1 MHSKNQNFKF
11 SPLEYIKLL
20 RRGELKSLDPSQA
33 GDAVMVPSEMPHD
46 RLVSTIK
53 QSHFEKLKNIVGSLS
68 NEDSKKIMKDYKHE
82 LPKECTQDDINQ
94 NF

>member
-1 MHSKNQNFKF
+1 MYSKNQNLKF

-33 GDAVMVPSEMPHD
+33 GDAVMVLSDMPND
-46 RLVSTIK
+46 KLVSTIK

-68 NEDSKKIMKDYKHE
+68 NEESKKIMSDYKLE

>member
-1 MHSKNQNFKF
+1 M
-11 SPLEYIKLL
+11 
-20 RRGELKSLDPSQA
+20 DPSQA
-33 GDAVMVPSEMPHD
+33 GEAVMVHSDMPHD

-68 NEDSKKIMKDYKHE
+68 NEESKKIMSDYKLEHH
-82 LPKECTQDDINQ
+82 KECTQDDTNQ